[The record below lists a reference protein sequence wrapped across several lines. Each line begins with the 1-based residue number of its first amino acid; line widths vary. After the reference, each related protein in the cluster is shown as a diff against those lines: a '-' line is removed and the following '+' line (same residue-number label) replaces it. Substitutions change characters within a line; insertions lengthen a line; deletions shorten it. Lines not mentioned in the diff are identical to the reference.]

1 MIEIKKTEIQPLKK
15 NGGMD
20 AMKPDGGMD
29 ALKPDG
35 GIIDGA

>member
-1 MIEIKKTEIQPLKK
+1 MIEIKKTEIQTLKK
-15 NGGMD
+15 N
-20 AMKPDGGMD
+20 GGMD